1 MKCFYCSYTDEIKE
15 AGFCHGCGKE
25 LARLCPVCG
34 IKYDKNARFCM
45 SCGGKLEELPKLGQN
60 QNPSKAAEGTGGGS
74 PRRKLELKMAPS
86 KKEPIK
92 IKMGTG
98 AIPENEDP
106 GEKTLRVQ
114 SEPVPRRTHPTI
126 EIRIEEE
133 PKPDLN
139 VGQYKKEKERHTRNT
154 IEIVES
160 EKSATDFIT
169 KWEAPKE
176 VVRETKK
183 KTQKTGGGIP
193 DFDELFSELTSIPVE
208 VAQNTAKIPDKKEN
222 KESEP
227 LYQEPAQNTAKVP
240 DKNEEEAAELLYQ
253 EPAQNTAKVPDKNE
267 EEAAELLYQEFAQN
281 TAKIPDKNEDAA
293 GGLLRVEEK
302 KKPQQTDS
310 QLDYLEQLALEME
323 REEDEPFTFKISES
337 QENNDFEALE
347 FEDKAGESQEEAVEV
362 LVAEEAPEQ
371 PEEAFE
377 IPVAEEAPEQP
388 EEAFEIPVAEEAPEQ
403 PEEAFEVSVADEAQ
417 AQPEEA
423 FEVSVADEAQAQPEE
438 VFEVSLAD
446 EAGKAEDAAKAG
458 ETGNMA
464 GLEEA
469 ATAADGNVV
478 VRNVSTYKLHPRRVN
493 ETYDVSF
500 DRLISETVT
509 DEFKDSCTPMLR
521 KIEQNFRI
529 CKGGMFFLRGESGI
543 GKSRF
548 YGNMKAFLEKRG
560 NSDTETFNLVVS
572 DANIFDFDF
581 MIFIN
586 LIKKLMKITSNN
598 PAEIAEKFNSL
609 FGDALPDSKKS
620 CLNALICLNF
630 VPIKTKLPKHDI
642 EYLIAYVLYCL
653 SRNKPVL
660 WFVNNANLLNMRTVR
675 FLSNLKSL
683 FDYAPLAVICT
694 VDAEAAV
701 LAEAE
706 PENIYDFKGFDED
719 KLAKAVFSTVGTN
732 RIPAEMEK
740 LLHEKAGG
748 NMLFA
753 MQLTEYLKDL
763 GLIFDMKG
771 SWRFAKLPDDFN
783 CPNGIDELIAKRA
796 ELLSEDLLLT
806 LREFTLLNLY
816 SVPRSFFSLV
826 STTGSECVDELIKK
840 GFLASDGDSV
850 RFAARAIMTA
860 LKKMVKIGKTERTF
874 YRNTVDKLIA
884 TNSDI
889 ASINKHWLL
898 LSYIN
903 SGGIVDKKM
912 NSFLFSSAV
921 YMEKLGFFEISQRSY
936 QTIISSFEADETED
950 DFRILPEIK
959 NARLWRIVEPQWAKI
974 FWEKLLTYAKQHFD
988 YHLEMLAKSEI
999 LLLDEKDINVSAVAD
1014 IIKKFHTAGCYE
1026 DEFRLIDKTTDILI
1040 GNGEHLEANTFAV
1053 RGYKLLRDVII
1064 KSDGKGVRPAEFI
1077 YILYIRSACKLAEI
1091 CMMLKNYVQATE
1103 ILEESLNYAEK
1114 FGVSYFKS
1122 KIMFLLGK
1130 IRMQNGE
1137 EWEDLVKEGFSN
1149 ALIGMDFSILK
1160 SFFHFFEENGLESR
1174 EWVEPFLE
1182 YKNCMNF

>member
-1 MKCFYCSYTDEIKE
+1 
-15 AGFCHGCGKE
+15 
-25 LARLCPVCG
+25 
-34 IKYDKNARFCM
+34 M
-45 SCGGKLEELPKLGQN
+45 SCGGKLEELPVNSGQN
-60 QNPSKAAEGTGGGS
+60 QKPVPAAEESSVKIEFDDGL
-74 PRRKLELKMAPS
+74 PRGNSDVSEKPE
-86 KKEPIK
+86 KKEP
-92 IKMGTG
+92 
-98 AIPENEDP
+98 APESFFEIDLGIEAAPEEDEDA
-106 GEKTLRVQ
+106 GEKTLKVQ
-114 SEPVPRRTHPTI
+114 SEPVVRKQRTTI
-126 EIRIEEE
+126 EIKVEEE
-133 PKPDLN
+133 PEPKQKQEPGLDLDFEKQ
-139 VGQYKKEKERHTRNT
+139 VLEQHKKQKERQTRNT
-154 IEIVES
+154 LETVES

-169 KWEAPKE
+169 KWDAPKE
-176 VVRETKK
+176 VVKETKK
-183 KTQKTGGGIP
+183 KPQKTESGIP
-193 DFDELFSELTSIPVE
+193 DFDELFSELTSLTAAVTQSASK
-208 VAQNTAKIPDKKEN
+208 VAEKHEEKTAD
-222 KESEP
+222 
-227 LYQEPAQNTAKVP
+227 LFQEA
-240 DKNEEEAAELLYQ
+240 DKNDAQPDTGEFSLEIEPEDSSDRNQDESLTLEIDETQNDGAAE
-253 EPAQNTAKVPDKNE
+253 AV
-267 EEAAELLYQEFAQN
+267 
-281 TAKIPDKNEDAA
+281 KI
-293 GGLLRVEEK
+293 EEK
-302 KKPQQTDS
+302 
-310 QLDYLEQLALEME
+310 
-323 REEDEPFTFKISES
+323 
-337 QENNDFEALE
+337 
-347 FEDKAGESQEEAVEV
+347 
-362 LVAEEAPEQ
+362 AETV
-371 PEEAFE
+371 E
-377 IPVAEEAPEQP
+377 IPVTDEPGKAGKTAGTDN
-388 EEAFEIPVAEEAPEQ
+388 VAELEKA
-403 PEEAFEVSVADEAQ
+403 AAAAAGRVVA
-417 AQPEEA
+417 
-423 FEVSVADEAQAQPEE
+423 
-438 VFEVSLAD
+438 
-446 EAGKAEDAAKAG
+446 
-458 ETGNMA
+458 
-464 GLEEA
+464 
-469 ATAADGNVV
+469 
-478 VRNVSTYKLHPRRVN
+478 RNVSTYKLHPRRVN

-500 DRLISETVT
+500 DRLIAETVSE
-509 DEFKDSCTPMLR
+509 EFKDSCIPMLK

-529 CKGGMFFLRGESGI
+529 CKGGLFFLRGTSGI

-548 YGNMKAFLEKRG
+548 YGNMKAFAEKRA
-560 NSDTETFNLVVS
+560 NSDSETFNLVVS

-586 LIKKLMKITSNN
+586 LIKNLMKITAND
-598 PAEIAEKFNSL
+598 PVEIAEKFNSL
-609 FGDALPDSKKS
+609 FGDALPDSKKD

-642 EYLIAYVLYCL
+642 EYLIAYVVYCL

-660 WFVNNANLLNMRTVR
+660 WIINNANLLNVRTVK

-683 FDYAPLAVICT
+683 FDYAPMAVICT
-694 VDAEAAV
+694 VDEEAAV
-701 LAEAE
+701 LADAN
-706 PENIYDFKGFDED
+706 PEDIYDFKGFDED
-719 KLAKAVFSTVGTN
+719 KLTNAVFSTVGTN

-740 LLHEKAGG
+740 LLREKAGG

-796 ELLSEDLLLT
+796 ELLSEDLLIT
-806 LREFTLLNLY
+806 LKEFTLLNLY
-816 SVPRSFFSLV
+816 SVPRNFFSLV

-840 GFLASDGDSV
+840 GFLAPDGDSV

-860 LKKMVKIGKTERTF
+860 LKKMIKIGKTERTF

-884 TNSDI
+884 TDSDI

-936 QTIISSFEADETED
+936 QTIISSFEADDTED

-999 LLLDEKDINVSAVAD
+999 LLLDEKNINVTAVAD

-1114 FGVSYFKS
+1114 FGASYFKS

-1130 IRMQNGE
+1130 IRMKNNE

-1160 SFFHFFEENGLESR
+1160 AFFRFFEENGLESR
-1174 EWVEPFLE
+1174 DWVEPFLE